1 MKNMKKTI
9 IGVAILAIALIL
21 MMTGSVNAASL
32 TANNAEV
39 KKGETV
45 TVTINTEEEAQAV
58 EFVLKYD
65 ATKFEYIDGSATTT
79 LGAPTINATEKGIIR
94 FVATNATETTN
105 KVDLQFKAL
114 ETTEEAVFTASN
126 FLTDVETEELQ
137 NTTVAVKVVE
147 ETPVT
152 PEDPDDTQEPTDPET
167 PGEDVKDPT
176 DTEKDDQTTNTTQDN
191 ADEKVGTDG
200 KVIEKLPQT
209 GTSIFTV
216 VGAILAVAGIVFVVR
231 KNIKK

>member
-94 FVATNATETTN
+94 FVATNPTETTN

-152 PEDPDDTQEPTDPET
+152 PQEPTDPET

-191 ADEKVGTDG
+191 AD
-200 KVIEKLPQT
+200 
-209 GTSIFTV
+209 
-216 VGAILAVAGIVFVVR
+216 
-231 KNIKK
+231 

>member
-79 LGAPTINATEKGIIR
+79 LGTPTINATEKGVIR
-94 FVATNATETTN
+94 FVATNPTETTN

-152 PEDPDDTQEPTDPET
+152 PQEPTDPET

>member
-65 ATKFEYIDGSATTT
+65 ATKFEYIVGSATTT
-79 LGAPTINATEKGIIR
+79 LGEPTINAKEKGIIR
-94 FVATNATETTN
+94 FVATNPTKTTN

-152 PEDPDDTQEPTDPET
+152 PEGPQEPTDPET

>member
-65 ATKFEYIDGSATTT
+65 ATKFEYIVGSATTT
-79 LGAPTINATEKGIIR
+79 LGEPTINAKEKGIIR
-94 FVATNATETTN
+94 FVATNPTKTTN

-152 PEDPDDTQEPTDPET
+152 PEDPQEPTDPET